1 VAPRPNWRQSADM
14 GSQGG
19 NAINNLWKHGPTW
32 PSDAS
37 NWPPDIMLEPTP
49 ETMAEAKVKWEA
61 LSIAIPTGDALDQVL
76 NSHPLPRVLQIGVWV
91 WRFIHNCQVQPRNW
105 KNGPISTDEM
115 QCQELWWIKQAQQ
128 SAQQQANFQADKR
141 QLNLQE
147 NDQQVLERRGHIMG
161 EYPIYLPDNHPFTAK
176 LVFKVHLPT
185 LHGGVGLTM
194 AKVCEKYWVPRLRRL
209 VKKFRGSC
217 HGCIRFQ
224 AKVYQAPP
232 PGNLPTTRRGFK
244 AVPSNRSR
252 F

>member
-1 VAPRPNWRQSADM
+1 
-14 GSQGG
+14 
-19 NAINNLWKHGPTW
+19 
-32 PSDAS
+32 
-37 NWPPDIMLEPTP
+37 
-49 ETMAEAKVKWEA
+49 
-61 LSIAIPTGDALDQVL
+61 
-76 NSHPLPRVLQIGVWV
+76 
-91 WRFIHNCQVQPRNW
+91 
-105 KNGPISTDEM
+105 M

-244 AVPSNRSR
+244 AVPSNTSR